1 MQLQSVGPGSQCG
14 RHLACGEEET
24 VARRKAREVS
34 AAGAALPLSSHAT
47 RECSKAKVR
56 LDFLF
61 SWSTLKAARAYGN
74 YDVILQALLLFQ
86 TGTVISHV
94 SYVHQHVLT

>member
-1 MQLQSVGPGSQCG
+1 MAITWHVGKRKPWHEERPERLVQLGPHFRS
-14 RHLACGEEET
+14 L
-24 VARRKAREVS
+24 
-34 AAGAALPLSSHAT
+34 L
-47 RECSKAKVR
+47 CSKAKIR

-61 SWSTLKAARAYGN
+61 SWSTLKAARAHGN

-94 SYVHQHVLT
+94 SYVHQHVLTERNTIIDDIFS

>member
-1 MQLQSVGPGSQCG
+1 MQLQSVDPGSQCG
-14 RHLACGEEET
+14 CHLACGEEET
-24 VARRKAREVS
+24 MAQRKTREVS
-34 AAGAALPLSSHAT
+34 AAGAALPLSSHAVSAQKQ
-47 RECSKAKVR
+47 RSSWIS
-56 LDFLF
+56 